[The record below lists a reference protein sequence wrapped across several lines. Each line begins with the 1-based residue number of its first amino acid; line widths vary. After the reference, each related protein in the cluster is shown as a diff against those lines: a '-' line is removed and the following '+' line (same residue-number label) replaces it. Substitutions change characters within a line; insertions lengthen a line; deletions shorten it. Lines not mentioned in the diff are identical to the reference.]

1 MGTMDLV
8 LNEVENRFGISGG
21 NASSLLSGLFS
32 YINEQDS
39 GLRGVLDR
47 FQQAGLGDSVSSWL
61 GGNPKPISTE
71 NLERAIGN
79 NTISTIASKA
89 GLSFATA
96 SSVLAFMFPKVVQRL
111 APGGVVP
118 TRLPS
123 DFMSY
128 ISGPT
133 AAMASGARQVAHAT
147 ERAAERT
154 GLPRL
159 LWPILGLAALVLLG
173 LWLWS
178 RNRIVQ
184 ESFNAAEQ
192 VRIATQKADAALA
205 ALKPG
210 FGVADLTSALNLQ
223 IMNFAS
229 GSAEIPANSLDFLNR
244 AAVAIKMAPS
254 GTVIEIGGHTDNT
267 GDTASNLQL
276 SQQRADAVRDYLIRQ
291 GVDSSVLTAKGYG
304 ETTPIAT
311 NDTEEGKFR
320 NRRIEFNVVR

>member
-1 MGTMDLV
+1 
-8 LNEVENRFGISGG
+8 
-21 NASSLLSGLFS
+21 
-32 YINEQDS
+32 
-39 GLRGVLDR
+39 
-47 FQQAGLGDSVSSWL
+47 
-61 GGNPKPISTE
+61 
-71 NLERAIGN
+71 
-79 NTISTIASKA
+79 
-89 GLSFATA
+89 
-96 SSVLAFMFPKVVQRL
+96 
-111 APGGVVP
+111 
-118 TRLPS
+118 
-123 DFMSY
+123 
-128 ISGPT
+128 
-133 AAMASGARQVAHAT
+133 
-147 ERAAERT
+147 
-154 GLPRL
+154 
-159 LWPILGLAALVLLG
+159 LGLAALVLLG

-184 ESFNAAEQ
+184 DSFNAAEQ

-229 GSAEIPANSLDFLNR
+229 GSAEIPGNSLDFLNR

-267 GDTASNLQL
+267 GDAASNLQL
-276 SQQRADAVRDYLIRQ
+276 SQQRADSVRDYLVRQ

-304 ETTPIAT
+304 DARPVAS

>member
-1 MGTMDLV
+1 M
-8 LNEVENRFGISGG
+8 
-21 NASSLLSGLFS
+21 
-32 YINEQDS
+32 
-39 GLRGVLDR
+39 
-47 FQQAGLGDSVSSWL
+47 
-61 GGNPKPISTE
+61 
-71 NLERAIGN
+71 
-79 NTISTIASKA
+79 
-89 GLSFATA
+89 
-96 SSVLAFMFPKVVQRL
+96 
-111 APGGVVP
+111 
-118 TRLPS
+118 
-123 DFMSY
+123 
-128 ISGPT
+128 
-133 AAMASGARQVAHAT
+133 
-147 ERAAERT
+147 
-154 GLPRL
+154 
-159 LWPILGLAALVLLG
+159 
-173 LWLWS
+173 
-178 RNRIVQ
+178 VQ

-210 FGVADLTSALNLQ
+210 FGAADLTSALNLQ

-229 GSAEIPANSLDFLNR
+229 GGAEIPANSLDFLNR

>member
-1 MGTMDLV
+1 MDLV

-32 YINEQDS
+32 YIDEQGT
-39 GLRGVLDR
+39 GLKGVLDR

-61 GGNPKPISTE
+61 SGNPKPISTE
-71 NLERAIGN
+71 NLERAIGS
-79 NTISTIASKA
+79 NTISAIASKA
-89 GLSFATA
+89 GLSVATA
-96 SSVLAFMFPKVVQRL
+96 SSALAFMFPKIVQRL

-123 DFMSY
+123 EFMSY

-133 AAMASGARQVAHAT
+133 AAMASGARQVAYAT
-147 ERAAERT
+147 ERTAART
-154 GLPRL
+154 GLSRL

-192 VRIATQKADAALA
+192 VRIATQKADAALG

-229 GSAEIPANSLDFLNR
+229 GSAEIPGNSFDFLNR

-267 GDTASNLQL
+267 GDAASNLQL
-276 SQQRADAVRDYLIRQ
+276 SQQRAEAVRDYLIRQ
-291 GVDSSVLTAKGYG
+291 GVDSSVLSAKGYG
-304 ETTPIAT
+304 DTRPVAT